1 MKRRNFLKLS
11 STAAL
16 LPAVSLIASAAIK
29 KTPEPKVPVSL
40 IGDGL
45 DLSPAVYA
53 QILVQLTANNK
64 LAADNFSLGG
74 CVEELEKKLST

>member
-16 LPAVSLIASAAIK
+16 LPAVSLIASAAVK
-29 KTPEPKVPVSL
+29 KTPDLKVPVSL
-40 IGDGL
+40 IGDGI

-53 QILVQLTANNK
+53 QLLM
-64 LAADNFSLGG
+64 S
-74 CVEELEKKLST
+74 